1 MTIDRDHALELV
13 LLETAPP
20 VRFLM
25 WVATL
30 VSVVVLV
37 GPACVAVAVTMIMST
52 ILAFSLVSSVMVD
65 ITIASV
71 LAMLIELASELIGV
85 VVAVPILTISRALE
99 GCLHIR
105 VEIRIEII
113 NVIVEVLAMVRWN
126 IFPRLSQ
133 IIDSR
138 IPNVLVVVPLGPLDT
153 LLGFRVLIRIHL
165 KSHWFLRPK

>member
-20 VRFLM
+20 VSFLM

-85 VVAVPILTISRALE
+85 VVAVPILTIS
-99 GCLHIR
+99 
-105 VEIRIEII
+105 
-113 NVIVEVLAMVRWN
+113 
-126 IFPRLSQ
+126 
-133 IIDSR
+133 
-138 IPNVLVVVPLGPLDT
+138 
-153 LLGFRVLIRIHL
+153 
-165 KSHWFLRPK
+165 